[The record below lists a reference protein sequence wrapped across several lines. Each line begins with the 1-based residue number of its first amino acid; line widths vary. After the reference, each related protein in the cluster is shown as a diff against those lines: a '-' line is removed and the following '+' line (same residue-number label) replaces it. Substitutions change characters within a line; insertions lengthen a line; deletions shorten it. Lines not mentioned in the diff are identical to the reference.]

1 MGARAGIAK
10 GDGNGPVT
18 SGRTG
23 AGKGRGTGTG
33 RDGDNNDAPLTSG
46 ANGTDDKAGSVTFS
60 PRHP

>member
-23 AGKGRGTGTG
+23 AGKGRETGTG
-33 RDGDNNDAPLTSG
+33 RDRDNNDSRLASG
-46 ANGTDDKAGSVTFS
+46 ANGTDNKGGSKSSLT
-60 PRHP
+60 R